1 MKWKNSILALLAAAL
16 LVLSACGSKEEGPR
30 ISDLTGKLAAEE
42 TTQTAQEPAEAEPEQ
57 KPETEK
63 GSSIKIEKNETEK
76 HEDEEAEKQA
86 QTEALL
92 AAYEAILD
100 RSVEVLSSGG
110 DIEARDGEMGL
121 LEACYGGT
129 GVGYAV
135 EDLTGDG
142 VPELVLGSLEDDTL
156 YAVYTGNQGK
166 PVLMLEG
173 YWRHPC
179 RYLGGGR
186 FFCSGSASA
195 FNSILASYVL
205 SEDGLE
211 LVCEDFYFTDE
222 SADDM
227 MDVAFFHNTSGVMDP
242 DVSEQLDMDYDSFF
256 AIEDKWMAQVL
267 TIGLTPF
274 EVEYNAGVSV
284 IDGPQVRAMW
294 AGGEWNGD
302 YDWIDLSTGEP
313 VSTILFVADSTVTDF
328 QISSLF
334 LESVDDYGNMD
345 FSVTP
350 LYTQDTLTPDLAL
363 VVDLTFYGDLPSYGI
378 SYVDAN
384 RQLWR
389 FYIVISG
396 EDGSILLTEY

>member
-1 MKWKNSILALLAAAL
+1 MKWKNSMLALLAAAL

-30 ISDLTGKLAAEE
+30 ISDLTKPAVEE
-42 TTQTAQEPAEAEPEQ
+42 TTQTAQEPAVAEPAQE
-57 KPETEK
+57 PETEK
-63 GSSIKIEKNETEK
+63 GSSIKIEKKETAK
-76 HEDEEAEKQA
+76 DDEAEKQA
-86 QTEALL
+86 QIEALL

-110 DIEARDGEMGL
+110 DIETRDGEMGL

-129 GVGYAV
+129 GVGYAM

-142 VPELVLGSLEDDTL
+142 VPELLLGSLEDDTL
-156 YAVYTGNQGK
+156 YAVYTGDQGE

-173 YWRHPC
+173 YC
-179 RYLGGGR
+179 RNRCYYVGR
-186 FFCSGSASA
+186 GQFFCSSSASA
-195 FNSILASYVL
+195 LNSILAAYTL
-205 SEDGLE
+205 SEDDLE

-227 MDVAFFHNTSGVMDP
+227 MDVSFFHNTSGVMDP
-242 DVSEQLDMDYDSFF
+242 DVSEQLDMDYDGFF
-256 AIEDKWMAQVL
+256 AIENKWMSQVR
-267 TIGLTPF
+267 TIELTPF
-274 EVEYNAGVSV
+274 EVEFNAGTSVV

-294 AGGEWNGD
+294 AGGERNGD

-334 LESVDDYGNMD
+334 LESVDDYGNMN

-350 LYTQDTLTPDLAL
+350 LYTQDTLTPDWAL

-389 FYIVISG
+389 FAIEISG
-396 EDGSILLTEY
+396 YDGSIVLTEY

>member
-1 MKWKNSILALLAAAL
+1 MKWKTLTLGLLAAAL
-16 LVLSACGSKEEGPR
+16 LVLCACAGKIDEPS
-30 ISDLTGKLAAEE
+30 ISDLTRPPVEQ
-42 TTQTAQEPAEAEPEQ
+42 TTPEPAEPQPEQ
-57 KPETEK
+57 KPESAKSTASK
-63 GSSIKIEKNETEK
+63 GDKAASGKDK
-76 HEDEEAEKQA
+76 AEKPE
-86 QTEALL
+86 TPERNEALL
-92 AAYEAILD
+92 AAYEAILE
-100 RSVEVLSSGG
+100 RSVEVLASGG
-110 DIEARDGEMGL
+110 DIETRDGEMGL

-129 GVGYAV
+129 GVGYAM

-156 YAVYTGNQGK
+156 YAVYTGDQGE

-173 YWRHPC
+173 YC
-179 RYLGGGR
+179 RNRCYYVGR
-186 FFCSGSASA
+186 GQFFCSGSASA
-195 FNSILASYVL
+195 LNSILAAYTL

-227 MDVAFFHNTSGVMDP
+227 MDVSFFHNTSGVMDP
-242 DVSEQLDMDYDSFF
+242 DVSEQLDMDYDGFF
-256 AIEDKWMAQVL
+256 AIEDKWMSQVR
-267 TIGLTPF
+267 TIELTPF
-274 EVEYNAGVSV
+274 EVEFNAGTSVV

-334 LESVDDYGNMD
+334 LESVDDYGNMN

-350 LYTQDTLTPDLAL
+350 LYTQDTLTPDWAL

-389 FYIVISG
+389 FAIEISG
-396 EDGSILLTEY
+396 YDGSIVLTEY

>member
-1 MKWKNSILALLAAAL
+1 MKWKNLTLTLLALVL
-16 LVLSACGSKEEGPR
+16 LVLSACGAKEEGPR
-30 ISDLTGKLAAEE
+30 ISDLTKPAVEE
-42 TTQTAQEPAEAEPEQ
+42 TVQTPQE
-57 KPETEK
+57 PETEK
-63 GSSIKIEKNETEK
+63 GSSIKIEKNEAEK
-76 HEDEEAEKQA
+76 GEDEEAEKQA
-86 QTEALL
+86 QNEALL

-110 DIEARDGEMGL
+110 DIETRDGETGL

-156 YAVYTGNQGK
+156 YAVYTGDQGE

-173 YWRHPC
+173 YC
-179 RYLGGGR
+179 RNRCYYVGRGR

-195 FNSILASYVL
+195 LNSILAAYTL

-242 DVSEQLDMDYDSFF
+242 DVSEQLDMDYGGFF
-256 AIEDKWMAQVL
+256 AIEDKWMAQVR
-267 TIGLTPF
+267 TIELTPF
-274 EVEYNAGVSV
+274 EVEFNAGTSVV

-334 LESVDDYGNMD
+334 LESVDDYGNMN

-350 LYTQDTLTPDLAL
+350 LYTQDTLTPDWAL

-389 FYIVISG
+389 FAIEISG
-396 EDGSILLTEY
+396 YDGSIVLTEY

>member
-1 MKWKNSILALLAAAL
+1 MKWKHAALALLAAAL
-16 LVLSACGSKEEGPR
+16 LVLSACGAKEEGSR
-30 ISDLTGKLAAEE
+30 IRDLTSKPAAGE
-42 TTQTAQEPAEAEPEQ
+42 TTQTAQAPVDAEPEQ

-63 GSSIKIEKNETEK
+63 GSSVKIEKAEK
-76 HEDEEAEKQA
+76 NKDEEAEKQA
-86 QTEALL
+86 QNESLL
-92 AAYEAILD
+92 AAYDAILD

-156 YAVYTGNQGK
+156 YAVYTGNQGE

-173 YWRHPC
+173 YCRHPC
-179 RYLGGGR
+179 RYLGRGR

-195 FNSILASYVL
+195 FNSILSAYVL
-205 SEDGLE
+205 SKDGLE
-211 LVCEDFYFTDE
+211 LICEDFYFTDE
-222 SADDM
+222 SAGDG
-227 MDVAFFHNTSGVMDP
+227 MDVAFFHNTTGVMDP
-242 DVSEQLDMDYDSFF
+242 AVSDQLDIDYDQFF
-256 AIEDKWMAQVL
+256 TIEDSWMDQVQA
-267 TIGLTPF
+267 IALTPF
-274 EVEYNAGVSV
+274 AVTYPTVTV
-284 IDGPQVRAMW
+284 DGPQVRAMW
-294 AGGEWNGD
+294 ADGEWNGD

-313 VSTILFVADSTVTDF
+313 VSTVLFVADSTVTDF

-334 LESVDDYGNMD
+334 LESVDDAGNME

-350 LYTQDTLTPDLAL
+350 LYTQDSLTPAWAL

-389 FYIVISG
+389 FTITISG
-396 EDGSILLTEY
+396 YDGSILLTEY

>member
-1 MKWKNSILALLAAAL
+1 MKWKNSMLALLAAAL

-30 ISDLTGKLAAEE
+30 ISDLTKPAVEE
-42 TTQTAQEPAEAEPEQ
+42 TTQTAQEPAVAEPAQE
-57 KPETEK
+57 PETEK
-63 GSSIKIEKNETEK
+63 GSSIKIEKKETAK
-76 HEDEEAEKQA
+76 DDEAEKQA
-86 QTEALL
+86 QIEALL

-110 DIEARDGEMGL
+110 DIETRDGEMGL

-142 VPELVLGSLEDDTL
+142 VPDLILGSLEDDTIF
-156 YAVYTGNQGK
+156 AVYTGDRGE

-173 YWRHPC
+173 GYRHPC

-195 FNSILASYVL
+195 FNSILASYAL
-205 SEDGLE
+205 SGDGLE
-211 LVCEDFYFTDE
+211 LTCEDFYFTDE
-222 SADDM
+222 SADNM
-227 MDVAFFHNTSGVMDP
+227 MTVAFFHNTSGVMDP
-242 DVSEQLDMDYDSFF
+242 DVSEQLDMDYDGFF
-256 AIEDKWMAQVL
+256 AIEDKWMSQVR
-267 TIGLTPF
+267 TIELTPF
-274 EVEYNAGVSV
+274 EVEFNASTSVV

-302 YDWIDLSTGEP
+302 YDRIDLSTGEP

-334 LESVDDYGNMD
+334 LESVDDYGNMN

-350 LYTQDTLTPDLAL
+350 LYTQDTLTPDWAL

-389 FYIVISG
+389 FAIEISG
-396 EDGSILLTEY
+396 YDGSIVLTEY

>member
-1 MKWKNSILALLAAAL
+1 MKWTQFTPALLAAAL
-16 LVLSACGSKEEGPR
+16 LLLSACGTQEQTAK
-30 ISDLTGKLAAEE
+30 ISDLTRQPASVE
-42 TTQTAQEPAEAEPEQ
+42 TTQQDSETKKPEAENPKDTAPKLQ
-57 KPETEK
+57 KGPTKKEETEK
-63 GSSIKIEKNETEK
+63 T
-76 HEDEEAEKQA
+76 QTPA
-86 QTEALL
+86 QDEALL
-92 AAYEAILD
+92 AAYDRILE

-110 DIEARDGEMGL
+110 DIETRDGEMGL

-142 VPELVLGSLEDDTL
+142 VPELILGSLEDDTIF
-156 YAVYTGNQGK
+156 AVYTGDQGE

-173 YWRHPC
+173 YC
-179 RYLGGGR
+179 RNRCYYVGR
-186 FFCSGSASA
+186 GQFFCSGSASA
-195 FNSILASYVL
+195 LNSILAAYTL

-222 SADDM
+222 SADDR
-227 MDVAFFHNTSGVMDP
+227 MDVSFFHNTSGVMDP
-242 DVSEQLDMDYDSFF
+242 DVSEQLDMDYDGFF
-256 AIEDKWMAQVL
+256 AIEDKWMSQVR
-267 TIGLTPF
+267 TIELTPF
-274 EVEYNAGVSV
+274 EVEYNAGTSVV

-294 AGGEWNGD
+294 ASGEWNGD

-334 LESVDDYGNMD
+334 LESVDDAGNME

-350 LYTQDTLTPDLAL
+350 LYTQDSLTPAWAL

-389 FYIVISG
+389 FTITISG
-396 EDGSILLTEY
+396 YDGSILLTEY

>member
-1 MKWKNSILALLAAAL
+1 MKWTQFTPALLAAAL
-16 LVLSACGSKEEGPR
+16 LLLSACGTQEQTAK
-30 ISDLTGKLAAEE
+30 ISDLTRQPASVE
-42 TTQTAQEPAEAEPEQ
+42 TTQQDSETKKPEAENPKDTAPKLQ
-57 KPETEK
+57 KGPTKKEETEK
-63 GSSIKIEKNETEK
+63 T
-76 HEDEEAEKQA
+76 QTPA
-86 QTEALL
+86 QDEALL
-92 AAYEAILD
+92 AAYDRILE

-156 YAVYTGNQGK
+156 YAVYTGNQGE

-173 YWRHPC
+173 YCRHPC
-179 RYLGGGR
+179 RYLGRGR

-195 FNSILASYVL
+195 FNSILSAYVL
-205 SEDGLE
+205 SKDGLE
-211 LVCEDFYFTDE
+211 LICEDFYFTDE
-222 SADDM
+222 SAGDG
-227 MDVAFFHNTSGVMDP
+227 MDVAFFHNTTGVMDP
-242 DVSEQLDMDYDSFF
+242 AVSDQLDIDYDQFF
-256 AIEDKWMAQVL
+256 TIEDSWMEQVQA
-267 TIGLTPF
+267 IALTPF
-274 EVEYNAGVSV
+274 AVTYPTVTA
-284 IDGPQVRAMW
+284 IGPQVRAMW
-294 AGGEWNGD
+294 ADGEWNGD

-334 LESVDDYGNMD
+334 LESVDDYGNMN

-350 LYTQDTLTPDLAL
+350 LYTQDTLTPDWAL

-389 FYIVISG
+389 FTITISG
-396 EDGSILLTEY
+396 YDGSILLTEY

>member
-1 MKWKNSILALLAAAL
+1 MKWKNSMLALLAAAL
-16 LVLSACGSKEEGPR
+16 LVLSACGSQEEGPR
-30 ISDLTGKLAAEE
+30 ISDLTKPAVEE
-42 TTQTAQEPAEAEPEQ
+42 TTQTAQEPAVAEPAQE
-57 KPETEK
+57 PETEK
-63 GSSIKIEKNETEK
+63 GSSIKIEKKETAK
-76 HEDEEAEKQA
+76 DDEAEKQA
-86 QTEALL
+86 QIEALL

-110 DIEARDGEMGL
+110 DIETRDGEMGL

-156 YAVYTGNQGK
+156 YAVYTGDQGE

-173 YWRHPC
+173 YC
-179 RYLGGGR
+179 RNRCYLGRGQ

-195 FNSILASYVL
+195 LNSILAAYTL

-242 DVSEQLDMDYDSFF
+242 DVSEQLDMDYDGFF
-256 AIEDKWMAQVL
+256 AIEDKWMSQVR
-267 TIGLTPF
+267 TIELTPF
-274 EVEYNAGVSV
+274 EVEFNAGTSVV

-294 AGGEWNGD
+294 ADGEWNGD
-302 YDWIDLSTGEP
+302 YDRIDLSAGEL
-313 VSTILFVADSTVTDF
+313 VSSVLFVADSTVTDF

-334 LESVDDYGNMD
+334 LESVDDYGNMN

-350 LYTQDTLTPDLAL
+350 LYTQDTLTPDWAL

-389 FYIVISG
+389 FAIEISG
-396 EDGSILLTEY
+396 YDGSIVLTEY

>member
-1 MKWKNSILALLAAAL
+1 MKWKNATLASLAAVL
-16 LVLSACGSKEEGPR
+16 LVLSACGAKEEGPR
-30 ISDLTGKLAAEE
+30 ISDLTGKPAAEE

-57 KPETEK
+57 KLETDK
-63 GSSIKIEKNETEK
+63 GSSVKIEKNETAK
-76 HEDEEAEKQA
+76 DDEAEKQA
-86 QTEALL
+86 QLEALL

-100 RSVEVLSSGG
+100 RSAEVLSSGG
-110 DIEARDGEMGL
+110 DIESGDGEMGL
-121 LEACYGGT
+121 LEACYSGT

-142 VPELVLGSLEDDTL
+142 VPELVLGSLEEDTL
-156 YAVYTGNQGK
+156 YAVYTGDQGE

-173 YWRHPC
+173 YYRHPC

-195 FNSILASYVL
+195 LNSILATYTL
-205 SEDGLE
+205 SEDGRE
-211 LVCEDFYFTDE
+211 LTCEDFFFTDE
-222 SADDM
+222 SPEDM
-227 MDVAFFHNTSGVMDP
+227 MSVAFFHNTSGVMDP
-242 DVSEQLDMDYDSFF
+242 DVSEQLDMDYDGFF
-256 AIEDKWMAQVL
+256 AMEDQWMAQVR
-267 TIGLTPF
+267 TIELTPF
-274 EVEYNAGVSV
+274 EVEYGKATSV
-284 IDGPQVRAMW
+284 IVDGPQVRAMW

-313 VSTILFVADSTVTDF
+313 VSTILFLADSTVTDF

-334 LESVDDYGNMD
+334 LESVDDYGNLD

-350 LYTQDTLTPDLAL
+350 LYTQDVLTPDWALA
-363 VVDLTFYGDLPSYGI
+363 VDLTFYGDLPSYGI

-389 FYIVISG
+389 FYIEISG
-396 EDGSILLTEY
+396 YDGSLVLTEY

>member
-1 MKWKNSILALLAAAL
+1 MKWTQFTPALLAAAL
-16 LVLSACGSKEEGPR
+16 LLLSACGTQEQTAK
-30 ISDLTGKLAAEE
+30 ISDLTRQPASVE
-42 TTQTAQEPAEAEPEQ
+42 TTQQDSETKKPEAENPKDTAPKVQ
-57 KPETEK
+57 KGPTKKEETEK
-63 GSSIKIEKNETEK
+63 T
-76 HEDEEAEKQA
+76 QTPA
-86 QTEALL
+86 QDEALL
-92 AAYEAILD
+92 AAYDRILE

-110 DIEARDGEMGL
+110 DIETGDGEMGL
-121 LEACYGGT
+121 LEACYSGT

-142 VPELVLGSLEDDTL
+142 VPELLLGSLEDDTL
-156 YAVYTGNQGK
+156 YAVYTGDQGE

-173 YWRHPC
+173 YC
-179 RYLGGGR
+179 RNRCYYVGR
-186 FFCSGSASA
+186 GQFFCSSSASA
-195 FNSILASYVL
+195 LNSILAAYTL

-227 MDVAFFHNTSGVMDP
+227 MDVSFFHNTSGVMDP
-242 DVSEQLDMDYDSFF
+242 DVSEQLDMDYDGFF
-256 AIEDKWMAQVL
+256 AIENKWMSQVR
-267 TIGLTPF
+267 TIELTPF
-274 EVEYNAGVSV
+274 EVEFNAGTSVV

-294 AGGEWNGD
+294 AGGKRNGD

-334 LESVDDYGNMD
+334 LESVDDYGNMN

-350 LYTQDTLTPDLAL
+350 LYTQDTLTPDWAL

-389 FYIVISG
+389 FAIEISG
-396 EDGSILLTEY
+396 YDGSIVLTEY